1 MSKLKDMWSNLSK
14 PGKWFMGT
22 LIVII
27 ILVVA
32 NYIV

>member
-1 MSKLKDMWSNLSK
+1 MSKLKDMWSELSK
-14 PGKWFMGT
+14 PGKWFMGA

>member
-1 MSKLKDMWSNLSK
+1 MNKLKDMWSELSK
-14 PGKWFMGT
+14 TGKWLTGA

-32 NYIV
+32 NYII

>member
-1 MSKLKDMWSNLSK
+1 MNKLKDMWSSLSK
-14 PGKWFMGT
+14 PGKWLMCA